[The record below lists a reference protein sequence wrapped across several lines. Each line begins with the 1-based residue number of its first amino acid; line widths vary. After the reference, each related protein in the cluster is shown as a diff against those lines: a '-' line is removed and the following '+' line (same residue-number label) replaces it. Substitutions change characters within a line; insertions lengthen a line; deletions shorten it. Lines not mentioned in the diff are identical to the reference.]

1 MRYVVYGA
9 GGIGA
14 ALGAFL
20 WESGRDATIIARGEH
35 LERIRERG
43 LTLVT
48 PEGARQVAVPA
59 AGHPSELAWHGAER
73 VLLTMKA
80 QDTEEALRD
89 LRAAGADTETTA
101 IFCVQNCI
109 ANERIAARY
118 FARVYG
124 VMIVIPG
131 IYLEPGVVHNP
142 ITGNHGFMDI
152 GRYPHGVDD
161 EAAAMVETIRAAG
174 YAAQL
179 HENVMAAKGSKFLGN
194 LGNAFGAIT
203 DGRGDGGPF
212 MARVRQEAERC
223 LRAASLP
230 FEEEKSYRERCH
242 TNRGKNA
249 PTEGLEGVTNR
260 GSSWQSLKRGQGSVE
275 TDFLNGEVVLLGR
288 LNGIHTPC
296 NRILQRV
303 ANEMARLRQ
312 PPGLYTAEE
321 LTEMADALPD
331 ESQT

>member
-20 WESGRDATIIARGEH
+20 WESGQDTTLIARGDH
-35 LERIRERG
+35 LQRIQERG

-48 PEGARQVAVPA
+48 PEGSRQVAVPA
-59 AGHPSELAWHGAER
+59 IGHPSEREWQGDER

-80 QDTEEALRD
+80 QDTEAALRD
-89 LRAAGADTETTA
+89 LRSADADTDTTP
-101 IFCVQNCI
+101 IFCAQNCI

-142 ITGNHGFMDI
+142 IVGNHGFMDI
-152 GRYPHGVDD
+152 GCYPHGVDE
-161 EAAAMVETIRAAG
+161 EAEQMVETIRAAG

-179 HENVMAAKGSKFLGN
+179 HENVMASKGSKFLGN
-194 LGNAFGAIT
+194 LGNAMGAVT
-203 DGRGDGGPF
+203 DGRGDAGPF
-212 MARVRQEAERC
+212 MARVRQEAETC
-223 LRAASLP
+223 LRAAGLP
-230 FEEEKSYRERCH
+230 FEDDQTYRDRCH
-242 TNRGKNA
+242 ANRGKNA
-249 PTEGLEGVTNR
+249 STEGLEGITNR

-275 TDFLNGEVVLLGR
+275 TDFLNGEIVLLGR
-288 LNGIHTPC
+288 IHNIPTPC
-296 NRILQRV
+296 NQVLQRL

-312 PPGLYTAEE
+312 PPGRYTAEE
-321 LTEMADALPD
+321 LMAMA
-331 ESQT
+331 EG